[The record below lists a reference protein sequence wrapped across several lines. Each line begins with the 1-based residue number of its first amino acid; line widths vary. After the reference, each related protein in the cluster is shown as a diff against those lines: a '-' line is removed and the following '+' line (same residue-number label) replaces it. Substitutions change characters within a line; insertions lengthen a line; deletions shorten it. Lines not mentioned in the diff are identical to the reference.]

1 LRRHLQSP
9 PAAVTADPAAGA
21 PGPPGA
27 GPADRLA
34 RLREHVRT
42 PLFGNAYALTL
53 NIAVTTTLGSG
64 YWVLAARLYS
74 PRELGVGA
82 AAVSTMTFLS
92 NLSQLNLNA
101 ALSRFL
107 PESGL
112 SGGRLVAYAYGASSL
127 VAILISSVFLAVAS
141 RVSDHLAFLT
151 ESPLLAVLFCL
162 SVAAWGIFTLQDSV
176 LVALRGAV
184 WVPVENA
191 TFGVAKVLLLV
202 ALAGTVPTLGVFV
215 SWNAPVVVALVPVN
229 LLVFRI
235 LLPRLRSF
243 GAARLPDWRVLRRF
257 VALDYLGY
265 LFMQAGTN
273 ALPLLVTAQ
282 LGAAANGRFY
292 VAYAI
297 GNALEL
303 VAYNFGVSLTVE
315 GSRDQSRLALYTQQ
329 ILRRG
334 FLLFTPTVMLGCLA
348 APLLLTVF
356 GRGYAQS
363 SSALLRLLLLAV
375 LPKLLVAIFV
385 AASRVQK
392 RIGRIVIVQALTST
406 LVLSLSLVSVG
417 RLGIL
422 GVGLAYLISQTVV
435 AVTVL
440 PSLARLL
447 RTVRP

>member
-1 LRRHLQSP
+1 
-9 PAAVTADPAAGA
+9 
-21 PGPPGA
+21 
-27 GPADRLA
+27 LA

-42 PLFGNAYALTL
+42 PLFGNAYALAL

-74 PRELGVGA
+74 PRELGLGA

-101 ALSRFL
+101 ALARFL
-107 PESGL
+107 PESGP
-112 SGGRLVAYAYGASSL
+112 SGGRLIAYAYGASCL
-127 VAILISSVFLAVAS
+127 VAILVSSVFLAVAP

-151 ESPLLAVLFCL
+151 GSWLLAVLFCL

-176 LVALRGAV
+176 LTALRGAV

-191 TFGVAKVLLLV
+191 TFGVVKILLLI
-202 ALAGTVPTLGVFV
+202 ALIGTLPGLGIFM
-215 SWNAPVVVALVPVN
+215 SWNAPVIVALVPVN
-229 LLVFRI
+229 LLVFRL
-235 LLPRLRSF
+235 LLPRLRSL
-243 GAARLPDWRVLRRF
+243 GTARLPDWRVLRRF
-257 VALDYLGY
+257 VALDYVGY

-273 ALPLLVTAQ
+273 ALPLLVTAR
-282 LGAAANGRFY
+282 LGAAANGQFY

-315 GSRDQSRLALYTQQ
+315 SSRDQSRLALYTQQ

-334 FLLFTPTVMLGCLA
+334 FLLFTPGIMLLWLA

-356 GRGYAQS
+356 GKEYAQS
-363 SSALLRLLLLAV
+363 STALLRLLLLAV
-375 LPKLLVAIFV
+375 LPKPLVAIFV
-385 AASRVQK
+385 AVSRVQK
-392 RIGRIVIVQALTST
+392 RIGRIIAVQALTST
-406 LVLSLSLVSVG
+406 LVLGLSLVSVG

-422 GVGLAYLISQTVV
+422 GDGIAYLISQAVV
-435 AVTVL
+435 AAAVL
-440 PSLARLL
+440 PSLVRLL
-447 RTVRP
+447 RKVQA

>member
-1 LRRHLQSP
+1 MRRPLQPP
-9 PAAVTADPAAGA
+9 PAAITAEPAAGGRGRDGV
-21 PGPPGA
+21 PTG
-27 GPADRLA
+27 RFA
-34 RLREHVRT
+34 RLRQHVRT
-42 PLFGNAYALTL
+42 PLFGNAYALTV
-53 NIAVTTTLGSG
+53 NTAVTATLGSV
-64 YWVLAARLYS
+64 YWVIAARLYS
-74 PRELGVGA
+74 PRELGLGA

-107 PESGL
+107 PESGP
-112 SGGRLVAYAYGASSL
+112 SGARLVAYAYGASSL
-127 VAILISSVFLAVAS
+127 VAIMISSIFLAVVS
-141 RVSDHLAFLT
+141 RVSDQLAFLT
-151 ESPLLAVLFCL
+151 GNPLLAVLFCL

-176 LVALRGAV
+176 LTALRGAV

-191 TFGVAKVLLLV
+191 TFGVAKALLLV
-202 ALAGTVPTLGVFV
+202 ALAGTLPSLGVFL
-215 SWNAPVVVALVPVN
+215 SWNAPVVVALFPVN
-229 LLVFRI
+229 LLVFRL
-235 LLPRLRSF
+235 LLPRLRSL

-257 VALDYLGY
+257 VALDYLGF

-273 ALPLLVTAQ
+273 ALPLLVTAR

-315 GSRDQSRLALYTQQ
+315 SSRDQSRLAFYTQQ

-334 FLLFTPTVMLGCLA
+334 FLLFTPGVMLLWLA
-348 APLLLTVF
+348 APLLLSVF
-356 GRGYAQS
+356 GKGYAQS
-363 SSALLRLLLLAV
+363 SAALLRLLLLAV

-385 AASRVQK
+385 AVSRVRK
-392 RIGRIVIVQALTST
+392 RVGRIIVVQALTST
-406 LVLSLSLVSVG
+406 LVLSLSLALVG

-422 GVGLAYLISQTVV
+422 GVGVAYLISQAVV
-435 AVTVL
+435 AAAVL

-447 RTVRP
+447 RTVHP

>member
-1 LRRHLQSP
+1 LRRSLQPP
-9 PAAVTADPAAGA
+9 PAAITAEPAAGDR
-21 PGPPGA
+21 GPDGVPTG
-27 GPADRLA
+27 RLT
-34 RLREHVRT
+34 RLRQHVRT
-42 PLFGNAYALTL
+42 PLFGNAYALTV
-53 NIAVTTTLGSG
+53 NTAVTATLGSV
-64 YWVLAARLYS
+64 YWVIAARLYS
-74 PRELGVGA
+74 PRELGLGA

-107 PESGL
+107 PESGP
-112 SGGRLVAYAYGASSL
+112 SGARLVVYAYGASSL
-127 VAILISSVFLAVAS
+127 VAIMISSIFLAVVS

-151 ESPLLAVLFCL
+151 GNPLVAVLFCL

-176 LVALRGAV
+176 LTALRGAV

-191 TFGVAKVLLLV
+191 TFGVAKALLLV
-202 ALAGTVPTLGVFV
+202 ALAGTLPSLGIFL
-215 SWNAPVVVALVPVN
+215 SWNAPVVVALFPVN
-229 LLVFRI
+229 LLVFRL
-235 LLPRLRSF
+235 LLPRLRSL
-243 GAARLPDWRVLRRF
+243 GTARLPDWRVLRRF
-257 VALDYLGY
+257 VALDYLGF

-273 ALPLLVTAQ
+273 ALPLLVTAR

-315 GSRDQSRLALYTQQ
+315 SSRDQSRLAFYTQQ

-334 FLLFTPTVMLGCLA
+334 FLLFTPGVTLLWLA

-356 GRGYAQS
+356 GKGYAQS
-363 SSALLRLLLLAV
+363 SATLLRLLLLAV

-385 AASRVQK
+385 AVSRVQK
-392 RIGRIVIVQALTST
+392 RVGRIIVVQALTST
-406 LVLSLSLVSVG
+406 LVLSLSLAFVG

-422 GVGLAYLISQTVV
+422 GVGVAYLISQALV
-435 AVTVL
+435 AAAVL
-440 PSLARLL
+440 PSLVRLL
-447 RTVRP
+447 RTVQP

>member
-1 LRRHLQSP
+1 LRRYLQFP
-9 PAAVTADPAAGA
+9 PTAVTADPAAG
-21 PGPPGA
+21 PA
-27 GPADRLA
+27 GPLT
-34 RLREHVRT
+34 RLRDHVRT

-64 YWVLAARLYS
+64 YWVVAARLYS
-74 PRELGVGA
+74 PRELGLGA

-107 PESGL
+107 PESGR
-112 SGGRLVAYAYGASSL
+112 SGGRLIAYAYGASAL
-127 VAILISSVFLAVAS
+127 VAILISSIFLAIAPK
-141 RVSDHLAFLT
+141 VSHHLAFLT
-151 ESPLLAVLFCL
+151 GSPLLAIVFCL

-176 LVALRGAV
+176 LTALRGAV

-191 TFGVAKVLLLV
+191 AFGVAKVLLLV
-202 ALAGTVPTLGVFV
+202 ALAGTVPTLGVFF
-215 SWNAPVVVALVPVN
+215 SWNAPVIVALIPVN

-235 LLPRLRSF
+235 LLPRLRSL
-243 GAARLPDWRVLRRF
+243 GAARLPDWQVLRRF

-273 ALPLLVTAQ
+273 ALPLLVTAR

-297 GNALEL
+297 ANALEL

-334 FLLFTPTVMLGCLA
+334 FLLFTPGVALLCLA

-356 GRGYAQS
+356 GKGYAQS
-363 SSALLRLLLLAV
+363 STALLRVLLLAV
-375 LPKLLVAIFV
+375 LPKLLVSIFV
-385 AASRVQK
+385 AACRVQK
-392 RIGRIVIVQALTST
+392 RVGRIVIVQACTSA
-406 LVLSLSLVSVG
+406 LVLGLSLAFVG
-417 RLGIL
+417 QFGIL
-422 GVGLAYLISQTVV
+422 GVGLAYLISQASV
-435 AVTVL
+435 AAAVL
-440 PSLARLL
+440 PWLGRLV
-447 RTVRP
+447 RTVRS

>member
-1 LRRHLQSP
+1 
-9 PAAVTADPAAGA
+9 
-21 PGPPGA
+21 
-27 GPADRLA
+27 
-34 RLREHVRT
+34 VRT
-42 PLFGNAYALTL
+42 PLFGNAYALTV
-53 NIAVTTTLGSG
+53 NTAVTATLGSV
-64 YWVLAARLYS
+64 YWVIAARLYS
-74 PRELGVGA
+74 PRELGLGA

-107 PESGL
+107 PESGP
-112 SGGRLVAYAYGASSL
+112 SGARLVVYAYGASSL
-127 VAILISSVFLAVAS
+127 VAIMISSIFLAVVS

-151 ESPLLAVLFCL
+151 GNPLVAVLFCL

-176 LVALRGAV
+176 LTALRGAV

-191 TFGVAKVLLLV
+191 TFGVAKALLLV
-202 ALAGTVPTLGVFV
+202 ALAGTLPSLGIFL
-215 SWNAPVVVALVPVN
+215 SWNAPVVVALFPVN
-229 LLVFRI
+229 LLVFRL
-235 LLPRLRSF
+235 LLPRLRSL
-243 GAARLPDWRVLRRF
+243 GTARLPDWRVLRRF
-257 VALDYLGY
+257 VALDYLGF

-273 ALPLLVTAQ
+273 ALPLLVTAR

-315 GSRDQSRLALYTQQ
+315 SSRDQSRLAFYTQQ

-334 FLLFTPTVMLGCLA
+334 FLLFTPGVMLLWLA

-356 GRGYAQS
+356 GKGYAQS
-363 SSALLRLLLLAV
+363 SATLLRLLLLAV

-385 AASRVQK
+385 AVSRVQK
-392 RIGRIVIVQALTST
+392 RVGRIIVVQALTST
-406 LVLSLSLVSVG
+406 LVLSLSLAFVG

-422 GVGLAYLISQTVV
+422 GVGVAYLISQAVV
-435 AVTVL
+435 AAAVL
-440 PSLARLL
+440 PSLVRLL
-447 RTVRP
+447 RTVQQ

>member
-1 LRRHLQSP
+1 LRRHFQPP
-9 PAAVTADPAAGA
+9 PAAVTADPAARA
-21 PGPPGA
+21 REPGA

-42 PLFGNAYALTL
+42 PLFGNAYALAL
-53 NIAVTTTLGSG
+53 NIAVTTILGSG

-74 PRELGVGA
+74 PRELGLGA

-101 ALSRFL
+101 ALARFL

-112 SGGRLVAYAYGASSL
+112 SGGRLIAYAYGASSL
-127 VAILISSVFLAVAS
+127 VAIFISSSFLAVAP
-141 RVSDHLAFLT
+141 RLSDHLAFLT
-151 ESPLLAVLFCL
+151 GSPLLAILFCL

-176 LVALRGAV
+176 LTALRGAV

-191 TFGVAKVLLLV
+191 AFGVAKVLLLI
-202 ALAGTVPTLGVFV
+202 ALAGAVPTLGVFV
-215 SWNAPVVVALVPVN
+215 SWNLPVIVALVPVN

-235 LLPRLRSF
+235 LLPRLRSL
-243 GAARLPDWRVLRRF
+243 GTARLPDWHVLRRF
-257 VALDYLGY
+257 IALDYVGY

-273 ALPLLVTAQ
+273 ALPLLVTAR

-315 GSRDQSRLALYTQQ
+315 SSRDQSRLALYTRQ

-334 FLLFTPTVMLGCLA
+334 FALFTPGVMLLCLA

-356 GRGYAQS
+356 GKGYAQS
-363 SSALLRLLLLAV
+363 SATVLRLLLLAV
-375 LPKLLVAIFV
+375 LPKLVVAIFV
-385 AASRVQK
+385 ATARVQK
-392 RIGRIVIVQALTST
+392 RIGRIVVVQALTST
-406 LVLSLSLVSVG
+406 LVLGLSLVAVG

-422 GVGLAYLISQTVV
+422 GVGLAYLISQAVV
-435 AVTVL
+435 AAVVL

-447 RTVRP
+447 RTVQS